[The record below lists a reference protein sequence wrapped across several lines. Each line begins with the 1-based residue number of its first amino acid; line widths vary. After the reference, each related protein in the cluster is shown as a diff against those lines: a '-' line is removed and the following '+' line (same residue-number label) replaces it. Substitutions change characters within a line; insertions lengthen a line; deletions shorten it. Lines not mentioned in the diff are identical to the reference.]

1 MIDNEYEFRRG
12 YNYGFSDGNAEGK
25 AWEQRRIIKLLEEN
39 LISAKLGVIPVGN
52 SNWWQKGM
60 EYAIELI
67 KGESQKDNET
77 VSLLTPISHDEI
89 EWLDEPIPV
98 PDPRDGETNG

>member
-1 MIDNEYEFRRG
+1 MSEDKITLKIDSIDKLTEHWI
-12 YNYGFSDGNAEGK
+12 AEGERI
-25 AWEQRRIIKLLEEN
+25 ATERIIKLLKEN

-67 KGESQKDNET
+67 KGAT
-77 VSLLTPISHDEI
+77 A
-89 EWLDEPIPV
+89 
-98 PDPRDGETNG
+98 

>member
-1 MIDNEYEFRRG
+1 MTTYLH
-12 YNYGFSDGNAEGK
+12 YGLSDITKAIEEGK
-25 AWEQRRIIKLLEEN
+25 EAEQHRIIKLLEEN

-67 KGESQKDNET
+67 KGQ
-77 VSLLTPISHDEI
+77 
-89 EWLDEPIPV
+89 
-98 PDPRDGETNG
+98 TND